1 MVGTWELDRKISKA
15 LTENAR
21 TLGGDPAKIQSMLDG
36 LSEDG
41 LVPTYVFRSNG
52 ECVEPVLVNR
62 NVRGMDG
69 EWQLIGE
76 GMNEATVVL
85 TVGSDECDEQA
96 GITDLFL
103 FEVFP
108 DVCGVRL
115 DRRRRIRRK
124 EIAVRSRRC
133 LVSSGSGDDAVPEN
147 QLSEPAATSGC
158 G

>member
-1 MVGTWELDRKISKA
+1 MRLAIPLLLLAACSRAPDYSGCRLVGTWELDRKISKA

-85 TVGSDECDEQA
+85 TVGSDMKQTTRE
-96 GITDLFL
+96 TFV
-103 FEVFP
+103 FETPDRVFP
-108 DVCGVRL
+108 A
-115 DRRRRIRRK
+115 RIPMYRYNRVLAK
-124 EIAVRSRRC
+124 
-133 LVSSGSGDDAVPEN
+133 
-147 QLSEPAATSGC
+147 
-158 G
+158 